1 MDMVNTNRFCKIL
14 AEFEF
19 NYVETVDYEE
29 IHRSNTAAHEKFGQD
44 IIYTGV
50 SDSVEWFDYHS
61 EASCII
67 SVAILS
73 CHNKGHD

>member
-1 MDMVNTNRFCKIL
+1 MLKLWTMKT
-14 AEFEF
+14 
-19 NYVETVDYEE
+19 Y
-29 IHRSNTAAHEKFGQD
+29 TAAHEKFGQG
-44 IIYTGV
+44 IILTGV